1 MHYHQSHYIPCEK
14 SNYTHIFTHTIFYTT
29 VYKFIIV
36 SYIVFFT
43 LIYYCYLH
51 DVRKLLIVIEVR
63 NVLYVRL
70 WLFLANQN
78 RYNKVDQNNNEKLR
92 RTHRTSILFNQRE
105 QEAINL
111 YCDKYKIRNK
121 SKFMREVIM
130 TEILK
135 KFDEDYPTLFEFE
148 KPNLFVT
155 K

>member
-1 MHYHQSHYIPCEK
+1 M
-14 SNYTHIFTHTIFYTT
+14 
-29 VYKFIIV
+29 
-36 SYIVFFT
+36 
-43 LIYYCYLH
+43 
-51 DVRKLLIVIEVR
+51 
-63 NVLYVRL
+63 
-70 WLFLANQN
+70 
-78 RYNKVDQNNNEKLR
+78 DQNNNEKLR

-111 YCDKYKIRNK
+111 YCEKYKIRNK